1 MNKKFLNAV
10 LFGALLAS
18 SAGTFTSCKDY
29 DDDIDGL
36 QEQIDANQKTLDE
49 KLATLQTALD
59 AAKTELAAAKAAAA
73 KAQETADAAAQLAAA
88 AKEAAAQAKIDA
100 IDAATKLVNDLK
112 TVVNGKVDQSVYDAK
127 VKLIDG
133 QIEALSGRLTTAEGA
148 ISGVQTQIE
157 TLNGFMTSI
166 TALNL
171 TEKFPELQGQV
182 TTLIADLEALEKRV
196 KANEESIDQ
205 IKIDMKDLSDAID
218 AVSTDLN
225 TLISLLSQRLTA
237 LTFAPTQFINGI
249 EVINFA
255 TLQYKPWTELL
266 IDESDGETTT
276 SINDGKTQAMYY
288 ASPSSVKMANI
299 KSLTVLSHDATNT
312 TRAEEVN
319 PIITATIA
327 EEIVAGQMIVN
338 LKKNIEGSF
347 NKENDPEEKNVE
359 NFTLVALQAEIELT
373 AEEKEANIEPVVTSD
388 WARLA
393 ETSETP
399 YIHNTAYENDDT
411 AEDLDDAK
419 IPHFYPYT
427 KIHDQAGKDAV
438 CTTDGKYIVKSLSYK
453 EPLDLNTLVKVC
465 DKKGHTYNLDDYGL
479 KFEFNLVDYYLEDEK
494 EEKTNQKSFAKIDDK
509 TGVITSCARNGKPDN
524 RDAIGREPLVQI
536 VLKNTA
542 NDEVVDVRYFKIAWT
557 TQPNNNDLKNL
568 GVFEDDYDCIG
579 DYTKTVGT
587 ETMNDKVYAAA
598 QVGGIRKEEFHELY
612 TLDTRVYASVEDAI
626 AGKELEDFGTLEDVK
641 AEGSTTT
648 HNIKWTIGINE
659 ANKITAA
666 EYNSDKSSIERTV
679 YGRYYRT
686 SDPTETFTFNLTLAL
701 DFEKMALAAGYNE
714 TFWKVNTG
722 EKVTSSNQN
731 KVFTVN
737 PALTSDAVYGDQM
750 FYDCQII
757 TSLLNGYTKGAAAIT
772 DIKKLVSDADEISL
786 IFDADRLANLPQDE
800 SKKTWKVSDDGLQLI
815 YGTEIAAT
823 ITAEGVIRLY
833 EDPTPSVPT
842 TKTHGEPTAAAQ
854 LLLGNSVPVKLVAGN
869 CMIKDV
875 VFDKFLV
882 RFINP
887 LAMTVDQKETVLK
900 DLHTGGAS
908 VDITNAVTIV
918 ENFGDLRKVWEK
930 GEEATTGLATW
941 YDVQGIYWDIT
952 NAKTNLKVA
961 EDSGNITVSSDFSN
975 AWSQFKDHYTLTAD
989 KDVTPTK
996 LTFHNEKGSTL
1007 QGSFQVK
1014 VPVYVVTKW
1023 SPRLQDAE
1031 MMMVTLTIEPGNQN

>member
-59 AAKTELAAAKAAAA
+59 AAKTELATAKAAAA

-88 AKEAAAQAKIDA
+88 AKEAAAQAKKDA

-112 TVVNGKVDQSVYDAK
+112 TEVNGKVDQSVYDAR
-127 VKLIDG
+127 VRLIDG

-148 ISGVQTQIE
+148 ISGIQTQIG
-157 TLNGFMTSI
+157 TLNGFMASI

-182 TTLIADLEALEKRV
+182 EQLIEDLETLEGRV
-196 KANEESIDQ
+196 QTNEDSIDGIKSDMQ
-205 IKIDMKDLSDAID
+205 TLSDKIDT
-218 AVSTDLN
+218 VSTDLN

-255 TLQYKPWTELL
+255 TLEYEPWTELL
-266 IDESDGETTT
+266 ADESDGETKT

-288 ASPSSVKMANI
+288 ASPSSVKKANI

-312 TRAEEVN
+312 TRAAAE

-327 EEIVAGQMIVN
+327 KEIVAGQMIVN

-347 NKENDPEEKNVE
+347 NKENSPENVE

-373 AEEKEANIEPVVTSD
+373 AEEKEAKIEPVVTSD

-393 ETSETP
+393 ETSEVP
-399 YIHNTAYENDDT
+399 YIHNTAYEDDK
-411 AEDLDDAK
+411 AKEDLDNAV

-427 KIHDQAGKDAV
+427 KIHDKAGKDAV
-438 CTTDGKYIVKSLSYK
+438 CTTDGKYIVKSLPYT
-453 EPLDLNTLVKVC
+453 ETLDLNTLVAVC
-465 DKKGHTYNLDDYGL
+465 DKKGHTYNLDDYNL
-479 KFEFNLVDYYLEDEK
+479 KFEFDLVDYYLEDK
-494 EEKTNQKSFAKIDDK
+494 DEEKTNQKSFAKIDDK
-509 TGVITSCARNGKPDN
+509 GVISSCSRNGVATN

-536 VLKNTA
+536 VLKNSA
-542 NDEVVDVRYFKIAWT
+542 NNEVVDVRYFKIAWI
-557 TQPNNNDLKNL
+557 TQPVNKDLGSL
-568 GVFEDDYDCIG
+568 GEFEDDYSCTG

-587 ETMNDKVYAAA
+587 VTMNDKVYTVA
-598 QVGGIRKEEFHELY
+598 QEGGIRKEEFHKLY
-612 TLDTRVYASVEDAI
+612 TLDTKIYASVEDAVK
-626 AGKELEDFGTLEDVK
+626 GDELADFGTLKDVV
-641 AEGSTTT
+641 ATGSTTT
-648 HNIKWTIGINE
+648 HNIEWNIKIND
-659 ANKITAA
+659 ATKITAA
-666 EYNSDKSSIERTV
+666 EYNSDEATIERTV

-686 SDPTETFTFNLTLAL
+686 DDPTETFTFKLTLAL

-714 TFWKVNTG
+714 TFWKVNAG
-722 EKVTSSNQN
+722 EKVISSNQN

-737 PALTSDAVYGDQM
+737 PALTSDELYGDQK

-772 DIKKLVSDADEISL
+772 DIDELVSLADEISL
-786 IFDADRLANLPQDE
+786 IFDADRLANLPKDE
-800 SKKTWKVSDDGLQLI
+800 SKNTWKVSDDGLQLI
-815 YGTEIAAT
+815 YGAEIAAT

-833 EDPTPSVPT
+833 ENPLPSVPA
-842 TKTHGEPTAAAQ
+842 TKTHGIPTSAAQ

-869 CMIKDV
+869 CMIENV

-887 LAMTVDQKETVLK
+887 LTMTVDQKETVLK

-918 ENFGDLRKVWEK
+918 ENFGDLRKVWENGK
-930 GEEATTGLATW
+930 EATTGLATW